1 MAMAPTETRLDAHP
15 EELLDRAV
23 QGTLSEGDQRALN
36 GHLSVCRTCAAH
48 LTLAISVRGTSA
60 PQPWEDLLNRRAI
73 DRALHRVQWRG
84 WPGVFAG
91 PLRQRWALV
100 TAALLMGLGGIAG
113 ATWLDARRAREDAGQ
128 AHAVASAPMT
138 ARSSRTTVAAAPEP
152 TPARDPEAAPSVAPA
167 DWQRHAA
174 SHQAGRREP
183 SAASL
188 FEQAS
193 ALRDQNRP
201 EQAVAVF
208 RRLQRLYPMERETRL
223 SFALA
228 GRLLLDSGH
237 PAQAVAQFDQHL
249 AQRGEAAEE
258 ALAGRATA
266 LGRMGLRAAES
277 DSLADVA
284 RRISQD
290 GLRPARQE
298 STGRAGPLKPGR
310 CSGRLPDCG
319 RFGLLLAVLAL
330 ARPVNADQTAR
341 NGMPRIEVI
350 VAAAPS
356 VSETILS
363 VLRDSLAR
371 RGLGVDA
378 TVVPRIDPVQLVRPL
393 PLSTPAAPLAR
404 VWLDLSSPRPTMY
417 FVTEPSG
424 LVYVRPLAVHP
435 VPDAVELELIRFIVD
450 GAVQAILEGQSLGVS
465 PAEFTRSLAPPVA
478 PPPARPPSPAAIAGR
493 TPPKWVIAAAYSG
506 ARLSA
511 GVVVHGPGLTTELLW
526 PRLRLGVALL
536 QRFPSTLR
544 SLELSA
550 TSQEVTAVPRLFG
563 RSLVRGRSGAAAP
576 PTSPPRSESGRA
588 STSRTW
594 RRPGQARPQRSGSAI
609 RWCSASPPSSS
620 FSGVSSPAS
629 TRGSIW
635 TCLRRDTRPFVGA
648 NRRRLDAPALAPFCH
663 GAPWDGV
670 LTPSPDLE
678 TLRRPIVSDAA
689 RTSNLSRPLPYRAA
703 SENDVPPLKSVE
715 AMADFPFC

>member
-1 MAMAPTETRLDAHP
+1 M
-15 EELLDRAV
+15 
-23 QGTLSEGDQRALN
+23 
-36 GHLSVCRTCAAH
+36 
-48 LTLAISVRGTSA
+48 
-60 PQPWEDLLNRRAI
+60 
-73 DRALHRVQWRG
+73 
-84 WPGVFAG
+84 
-91 PLRQRWALV
+91 
-100 TAALLMGLGGIAG
+100 
-113 ATWLDARRAREDAGQ
+113 
-128 AHAVASAPMT
+128 
-138 ARSSRTTVAAAPEP
+138 
-152 TPARDPEAAPSVAPA
+152 
-167 DWQRHAA
+167 
-174 SHQAGRREP
+174 
-183 SAASL
+183 
-188 FEQAS
+188 
-193 ALRDQNRP
+193 
-201 EQAVAVF
+201 
-208 RRLQRLYPMERETRL
+208 
-223 SFALA
+223 
-228 GRLLLDSGH
+228 
-237 PAQAVAQFDQHL
+237 
-249 AQRGEAAEE
+249 
-258 ALAGRATA
+258 
-266 LGRMGLRAAES
+266 
-277 DSLADVA
+277 
-284 RRISQD
+284 
-290 GLRPARQE
+290 
-298 STGRAGPLKPGR
+298 
-310 CSGRLPDCG
+310 
-319 RFGLLLAVLAL
+319 LLAVLAL

-550 TSQEVTAVPRLFG
+550 TSQEVTAVLVSSAVRLFAAVPAQLTAHLSASIGIGAGFDVTHVAPAGTGATSAFWVSDPMVLGIATLQQFFG
-563 RSLVRGRSGAAAP
+563 RLVAGLDAGVDLDLLAARYA
-576 PTSPPRSESGRA
+576 
-588 STSRTW
+588 
-594 RRPGQARPQRSGSAI
+594 AI
-609 RWCSASPPSSS
+609 RRGQTVGVWTPSAGALLPWRALGWC
-620 FSGVSSPAS
+620 F
-629 TRGSIW
+629 
-635 TCLRRDTRPFVGA
+635 DTRPIS
-648 NRRRLDAPALAPFCH
+648 AP
-663 GAPWDGV
+663 
-670 LTPSPDLE
+670 
-678 TLRRPIVSDAA
+678 
-689 RTSNLSRPLPYRAA
+689 RPL
-703 SENDVPPLKSVE
+703 
-715 AMADFPFC
+715 